1 MRSPGNPST
10 AVITGS
16 NVTNQ
21 AAYNGAFPSGGGAV
35 LKFTSATAFD
45 LYAAPVTADS
55 KPVSSG
61 TVVGGN
67 ATAAGVTFAIGGT
80 PAAGDQFSIQ
90 SNNHQTQNVL
100 DTLGQMV
107 TALNTPID
115 GDPVAKQKFQG
126 AMESA
131 LGNIESAAN
140 QIGSAVTSIGAR
152 GQSLDEQTTTNE
164 TLIQAN
170 TTTQGSIR
178 DSDPAEVMTRLTLQ
192 QTMLQA
198 SQLAFSKISQL
209 GLFNKI

>member
-1 MRSPGNPST
+1 M
-10 AVITGS
+10 GS
-16 NVTNQ
+16 EMCIRDR
-21 AAYNGAFPSGGGAV
+21 F
-35 LKFTSATAFD
+35 L
-45 LYAAPVTADS
+45 
-55 KPVSSG
+55 
-61 TVVGGN
+61 
-67 ATAAGVTFAIGGT
+67 
-80 PAAGDQFSIQ
+80 IQ

-131 LGNIESAAN
+131 LGNIDSAAN

-152 GQSLDEQTTTNE
+152 GLSLDDQNTTNE
-164 TLIQAN
+164 SLQLAN
-170 TTTQGSIR
+170 STTQGTIR

-198 SQLAFSKISQL
+198 SQLAFSKIAQL
-209 GLFNKI
+209 GLFNKV